1 MNMKSNKISVALI
14 GLGPHAKRIY
24 INYFKKH
31 NVNLSLVVDLD
42 SKKGQVRQ
50 YLDENGFKNTKI
62 FTIDDE
68 LKDKEELS
76 KEIKSNLLAI
86 CKVLEISHIMIS
98 TEPKAH
104 FMYLKFAL
112 ENNINVITDKP
123 ITVTKSMTSL
133 SSIEKIRKQYYE
145 LLELAN
151 NSKSSC
157 KVMCQRQY
165 HKGYE
170 LVKKE
175 LQKIV
180 DKYQMPITNIEIFH
194 SDGAWEFPH
203 DMDKENHPYKYGYGK
218 LFHSGYHFIDLLS
231 DFIKINDSLGG
242 NKKITSADVYSK
254 VFTPNDEMNVLTIDD
269 YKRLFKNQNIP
280 NYYNENSNPKFNK
293 YGEKDYHGL
302 LTFYNKNGFTI
313 TTANLNLIHN
323 GVSRREW
330 IETRD
335 FYKSNGRIR
344 HERINIEIG
353 HLLNIQVH
361 SYQSKE
367 ISERTSDEE
376 KVGGLEHFDI
386 YIFSNPLVNKEP
398 FKEIHLGDLYTE
410 REKNKILGYNE
421 LSREIFLTNFLNNKE
436 CKGDI
441 KDQALAIE
449 ILYSC
454 AKGIHNYYNNK
465 NKVEKINI
473 RNEYTYRYIAK
484 RLRNYSNFVDRN
496 LEKEEI
502 ISSINYKENYTLYN
516 NLKYVVE
523 KNCYE
528 VFISI
533 DDTKNVAGGLLDRT
547 FKNKIFALIYY
558 SYLEY
563 LIKNKK
569 ITTLEKIIEKS

>member
-62 FTIDDE
+62 FTINDE

-112 ENNINVITDKP
+112 ENNINVLTDKP
-123 ITVTKSMTSL
+123 ITVTKNMTSL

-242 NKKITSADVYSK
+242 NKKITSGDVYSK

-367 ISERTSDEE
+367 ISERTNDEE

-547 FKNKIFALIYY
+547 FKNKIFAFIYY

>member
-62 FTIDDE
+62 FTINDE

-112 ENNINVITDKP
+112 ENNINVLTDKP
-123 ITVTKSMTSL
+123 ITVTKNMTSL

-367 ISERTSDEE
+367 ISERTNDEE